1 MASTLPKDPGS
12 SGRAITSDCHCLSV
26 EWTAITLRPRARL
39 SPISIAPHRAP
50 SRRSSRAPAR
60 RGVESGHNVYCVLLR
75 PLRPES
81 AFWRRNRRERRNET
95 PWAHRTSGSS
105 HLHAGWHAC
114 FPPLLVLVMLRARAL
129 MEAGLSPAAVQ
140 CAKRRAHAIL
150 MSRLEMLRYRRL
162 ALVMALRA
170 LPLAAG
176 PTTSSGGAPAGLMPT
191 GSLSNRTDVPAGPA
205 PAAPGFRLVG
215 SDHGQPAPRGTPVL
229 TAPDGDFED
238 VRRVG
243 SSPAAVP
250 AGACPEPVACARR
263 LSGCH
268 PGCRAWK
275 KGSVLS

>member
-1 MASTLPKDPGS
+1 
-12 SGRAITSDCHCLSV
+12 
-26 EWTAITLRPRARL
+26 
-39 SPISIAPHRAP
+39 
-50 SRRSSRAPAR
+50 
-60 RGVESGHNVYCVLLR
+60 
-75 PLRPES
+75 
-81 AFWRRNRRERRNET
+81 
-95 PWAHRTSGSS
+95 
-105 HLHAGWHAC
+105 
-114 FPPLLVLVMLRARAL
+114 MLRARAL

-162 ALVMALRA
+162 ALVTALRA

-176 PTTSSGGAPAGLMPT
+176 PTTSSGGAPAGLMI
-191 GSLSNRTDVPAGPA
+191 
-205 PAAPGFRLVG
+205 G